1 VIMSTTAEG
10 SATRNKTNL
19 QAARGITEG
28 LQGMW
33 NPDNVDP
40 NIMKK
45 MDSDNWGISDIK
57 KQGVSIRDAPIVSP
71 IQNIIK
77 PQ

>member
-19 QAARGITEG
+19 QAARGIAEG

-40 NIMKK
+40 NIMKI
-45 MDSDNWGISDIK
+45 WTQTIG
-57 KQGVSIRDAPIVSP
+57 A
-71 IQNIIK
+71 
-77 PQ
+77 